1 VSDSS
6 YYRGLGWFKPLDY
19 PEILWS
25 SSLAQT
31 GATSSPAL
39 HRAICAIDAWLSDG
53 MSHELPEHLSAV
65 AELLVEQKFLSKSP
79 LGIPIYTD
87 YLASMPSQMT
97 AVFEKQSETSSG
109 PPPELRG
116 IRVWNALHF
125 ESFCNISQDSLNQD
139 PSKLGL
145 SDTFVKSQTLHGT
158 YPAPSGAP
166 QFHLFSNDGQGRAWV
181 YQFRPNQSPC
191 LECVVRRWLS
201 HANLGAHWKALLN
214 AKEPIFWSDEG
225 SQTLSAA
232 LLENSSL
239 WRPASQGG
247 AVFTCQRDSGQPWHS
262 PDVDWQPQSILKSP
276 HCKNPQC
283 QDYLAQPSTT
293 PGPFAVL
300 FSANYWAGHGPSE
313 LDPGSSQIPD
323 CHSEKPQLICA
334 PMIAT
339 ATTGDVELLGS
350 PNTPGGRRWRGSGAG
365 WDASQTMKS
374 AVGEAMERYCASQP
388 RELQAGF
395 WQVSDS
401 DWIPKRYLKSQNLD
415 NPDPNLALDLVWG
428 KALTASAA
436 WPKDAPV
443 RRVAAQQVFLAPFI
457 GAQIDPGL
465 SHGLAC
471 GTTLEDCLVGG
482 IWELV
487 ERDAVAQFWG
497 RLLQQRRDSFLAIQH
512 NLLIEGATLHLFSLP
527 CLLGRTIVALAEV
540 EGKPVFGSAAGVGQ
554 RPVLKAISEC
564 LHNRAYLERALPS
577 DPGPSP
583 TSFDGHLSYY
593 WHHPDQFP
601 WHLLKQSPTELSLE
615 SVVAQN
621 AQGLDMLSELEQQRI
636 QVAYVDLTTSD
647 VRQMGYQVARVLAP
661 QLLSIPERHDS
672 WPLGLAR
679 WSSQVGS
686 KKAPKLPHPFG

>member
-1 VSDSS
+1 
-6 YYRGLGWFKPLDY
+6 
-19 PEILWS
+19 
-25 SSLAQT
+25 
-31 GATSSPAL
+31 
-39 HRAICAIDAWLSDG
+39 
-53 MSHELPEHLSAV
+53 MSQELPEHLSPV

-109 PPPELRG
+109 AYPELSG
-116 IRVWNALHF
+116 IRVWNAFHF
-125 ESFCNISQDSLNQD
+125 ESICNLSQDSLNGD
-139 PSKLGL
+139 PSKLGR
-145 SDTFVKSQTLHGT
+145 SDTFVQSQSF
-158 YPAPSGAP
+158 PALNGAP

-225 SQTLSAA
+225 SQTLHAA
-232 LLENSSL
+232 TLSNSPL
-239 WRPASQGG
+239 WRRAAQGAAIHTSQR
-247 AVFTCQRDSGQPWHS
+247 ALGQPWHD
-262 PDVDWQPQSILKSP
+262 PDLDWQAQSVQKSP
-276 HCKNPQC
+276 HCRNPQC
-283 QDYLAQPSTT
+283 QDYLAQQSTT

-300 FSANYWAGHGPSE
+300 FSANYWAGHGPDQR
-313 LDPGSSQIPD
+313 DPDGMKIPD
-323 CHSEKPQLICA
+323 CNSENPQLISD

-339 ATTGDVELLGS
+339 ATTGDVELLATLH
-350 PNTPGGRRWRGSGAG
+350 TPGGRRWRGSGAW

-374 AVGEAMERYCASQP
+374 AVGEALERYCASQP
-388 RELQAGF
+388 RDIQAGF
-395 WQVSDS
+395 WQASDS
-401 DWIPKRYLKSQNLD
+401 EWIPRRYLKSQNLD
-415 NPDPNLALDLVWG
+415 NPAPDLALELVWG
-428 KALTASAA
+428 KTLTASAA
-436 WPKDAPV
+436 RPVDAPV
-443 RRVAAQQVFLAPFI
+443 RVAAQQVFLASFE

-471 GTTLEDCLVGG
+471 GPTLEDCFVGG

-487 ERDAVAQFWG
+487 ERDAVTQFWG
-497 RLLQQRRDSFLAIQH
+497 RLLQERRHSFEIINH
-512 NLLIEGATLHLFSLP
+512 NLLIEGATLHLFCLP
-527 CLLGRTIVALAEV
+527 SLLGRTVLALADV
-540 EGKPVFGSAAGVGQ
+540 EGKPVFGSAAGIGQ

-577 DPGPSP
+577 DPGRSP
-583 TSFDGHLSYY
+583 NSFDGHLCYY

-601 WHLLKQSPTELSLE
+601 WHLLKQSPNQLSLE
-615 SVVAQN
+615 SVVTKS
-621 AQGLDMLSELEQQRI
+621 AQGLDIQSELEQQGI
-636 QVAYVDLTTSD
+636 QAAYVELTTSD
-647 VRQMGYQVARVLAP
+647 VRQMGYRVARVLAP

-679 WSSQVGS
+679 WSAQVGS